1 MEIKNQIALVT
12 GANRG
17 MGRHFVT
24 ELLDRGA
31 AKVYAAARKPEAID
45 VPGAVPLRLDVTDD
59 AAVEAVAAAAGDVT
73 LLINNAGIA
82 TLSTFIGSDLANARR
97 EMEVNFWG
105 SLRMVRAFAPILGAN
120 GGGAIL
126 NVLSQSSFR
135 AFGFADSYGASK
147 AAAWQLTNG
156 ARLELA
162 EQGTQ
167 VTALAMALVDTDMS
181 AWAKGQEGWSL
192 ADPTW
197 SAPRSTASRPA
208 PSRCTATR
216 RHASGARASV
226 SRPSRCTRRP
236 SRRPLGRCDRQAV
249 HLRPV
254 RSPRARALVT
264 LRPEA

>member
-1 MEIKNQIALVT
+1 
-12 GANRG
+12 

-24 ELLDRGA
+24 QLLGRGA
-31 AKVYAAARKPEAID
+31 TKVYAAARKPEAID

-59 AAVEAVAAAAGDVT
+59 AAVEAVAAAARDVT

-82 TLSTFIGSDLANARR
+82 TLSTFIGSDLANARQ

-192 ADPTW
+192 ADPADVVRIALDGIEAGALEVYGDET
-197 SAPRSTASRPA
+197 
-208 PSRCTATR
+208 TR
-216 RHASGARASV
+216 EW
-226 SRPSRCTRRP
+226 
-236 SRRPLGRCDRQAV
+236 
-249 HLRPV
+249 
-254 RSPRARALVT
+254 RARLGEPT
-264 LRPEA
+264 ESLYPEAVRVRV